1 MKLPFHGKMS
11 LIFLNSYNKITGTSL
26 YILLHDILR
35 QHYVTNYS
43 LTLYTMYKAQLLPL
57 FFLTKRRLNVIV
69 Q

>member
-1 MKLPFHGKMS
+1 MKLPSHSKMS
-11 LIFLNSYNKITGTSL
+11 LIFLNSYNKITGKSL

-35 QHYVTNYS
+35 QHYVTKYS

-57 FFLTKRRLNVIV
+57 FLLTKRQLNAIG